1 MLDDWA
7 ILVTAL
13 LLMKR
18 PHACGGHART
28 RARQDTCFVSG
39 FRVWF
44 GTPTLSRAATKPASL
59 LKADMTK
66 ALYFLCTS
74 RVVCTYTFGSCK
86 DNEHESCGGTAR
98 LTLALRRP
106 SYVERRLSALLDG
119 GQALVVDVG
128 LQQLLQLS
136 QTVRDA
142 GHQVVHPAQI

>member
-1 MLDDWA
+1 
-7 ILVTAL
+7 
-13 LLMKR
+13 
-18 PHACGGHART
+18 
-28 RARQDTCFVSG
+28 
-39 FRVWF
+39 
-44 GTPTLSRAATKPASL
+44 
-59 LKADMTK
+59 MTK

-74 RVVCTYTFGSCK
+74 RVVCTYTFGSWK
-86 DNEHESCGGTAR
+86 DNEHERCGGTAR
-98 LTLALRRP
+98 LTLAPRRP